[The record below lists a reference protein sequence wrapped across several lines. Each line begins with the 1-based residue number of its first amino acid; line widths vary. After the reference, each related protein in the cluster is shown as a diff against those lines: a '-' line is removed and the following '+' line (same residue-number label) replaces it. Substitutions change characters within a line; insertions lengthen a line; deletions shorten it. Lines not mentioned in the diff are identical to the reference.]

1 MCSVVHRSGFPSTA
15 GGRPATGI
23 TRTVVRSRPGRATRL
38 AGTALLTSLNT
49 LFSEED
55 IPPGPR
61 SIRRARSP
69 NSGLVRGGRNRKFW
83 RAGGCD
89 ERLRDF
95 AASQY
100 YRSAASTT
108 ITQHLRRGTA
118 DGHRALA
125 IVDDDGDSDTPAQG
139 CRISCGQG
147 SWWYRSVGAGAAA
160 GLFARVVQPPLAK
173 PSASLFRLRSNS
185 RMAVV

>member
-1 MCSVVHRSGFPSTA
+1 MRSVVHRSGSPSIA
-15 GGRPATGI
+15 RGRSATGI
-23 TRTVVRSRPGRATRL
+23 TRTVVRSKPRRATRR

-61 SIRRARSP
+61 SIRRARSLH
-69 NSGLVRGGRNRKFW
+69 SGLVRGGRNRKFW
-83 RAGGCD
+83 RADGFD
-89 ERLRDF
+89 EQLRDF

-100 YRSAASTT
+100 DRSAASTT
-108 ITQHLRRGTA
+108 ITEHLRRGTT

-125 IVDDDGDSDTPAQG
+125 IVDDGDSDTPAQG

-160 GLFARVVQPPLAK
+160 GLFVRVVQPPLAK
-173 PSASLFRLRSNS
+173 PSASLFKLRSNS

>member
-1 MCSVVHRSGFPSTA
+1 MRSVVHRSGSPSIA

-23 TRTVVRSRPGRATRL
+23 TRTVVRSRPRRATRR

-61 SIRRARSP
+61 SIRRARSLH
-69 NSGLVRGGRNRKFW
+69 SGLVRGGRNRKFW
-83 RAGGCD
+83 RAGGFD

-108 ITQHLRRGTA
+108 ITEHLRRGTA

>member
-1 MCSVVHRSGFPSTA
+1 MRSVVHRSGSPSIA
-15 GGRPATGI
+15 GGRSATGI
-23 TRTVVRSRPGRATRL
+23 TRTAVRSRPRRATRR

-61 SIRRARSP
+61 SIRRARSLY
-69 NSGLVRGGRNRKFW
+69 SGLVRGGRNRKFW
-83 RAGGCD
+83 RPGGFD

-100 YRSAASTT
+100 CRSAASTT
-108 ITQHLRRGTA
+108 ITEHFRRGTT

-125 IVDDDGDSDTPAQG
+125 IVDDGDSDTPAQG

-160 GLFARVVQPPLAK
+160 GLFARVVQPPSAK
-173 PSASLFRLRSNS
+173 PSASLFRLKSNS
-185 RMAVV
+185 RMAVG